1 MSIVDEG
8 VGRVISALEETGQ
21 IEDTLVIYTSDHGMS
36 LGEHG
41 FWGHGEDT
49 WPSNTHREA
58 NNIPLIIKAPGA
70 VEVGR
75 VDDRLVGTMDIFA
88 TVMDYVGVEIPSD
101 SRRPARSLRPLIE
114 KRSPDWRNA
123 VFMEQEETRAIRTQE
138 WLFMKRF
145 EPTSFNFKN
154 ELYDLTRDP
163 DERKNLA
170 EDPAFQETVEMLS
183 NRISDF
189 FDTHSA
195 ARWNLWEGGIVKSN
209 STRPFLW
216 KEVWGEE
223 WAPGF

>member
-1 MSIVDEG
+1 V
-8 VGRVISALEETGQ
+8 
-21 IEDTLVIYTSDHGMS
+21 
-36 LGEHG
+36 
-41 FWGHGEDT
+41 
-49 WPSNTHREA
+49 
-58 NNIPLIIKAPGA
+58 
-70 VEVGR
+70 
-75 VDDRLVGTMDIFA
+75 DIFT
-88 TVMDYVGVEIPSD
+88 TVMDYASVGIPGD
-101 SRRPARSLRPLIE
+101 SRRRARSLRPIIE
-114 KRSPDWRNA
+114 NRSTDWSNA

-145 EPTSFNFKN
+145 GPTSFNFKN

-189 FDTHSA
+189 FDTHSE